1 MTALRSFVN
10 ELGIFFEGRRV
21 SCIVECGFRLVNRGI
36 DWMKG
41 AERTAR
47 RSFRSDC
54 AYGNHKAKAVWK
66 ASVRRSPFV
75 SSMPARKSSERQRR
89 NADSPKGR

>member
-36 DWMKG
+36 DWMKSGG
-41 AERTAR
+41 A
-47 RSFRSDC
+47 
-54 AYGNHKAKAVWK
+54 N
-66 ASVRRSPFV
+66 
-75 SSMPARKSSERQRR
+75 SSAQLQIRLRLWQSQSER
-89 NADSPKGR
+89 SMKG